1 VQLLFVKLSREVESG
16 FEYFVCQF
24 ILFDIVIPNTLW
36 VWNGNLMGLHL
47 EINKETQVNTI
58 LKGYKN
64 SYE

>member
-1 VQLLFVKLSREVESG
+1 MSV
-16 FEYFVCQF
+16 YF